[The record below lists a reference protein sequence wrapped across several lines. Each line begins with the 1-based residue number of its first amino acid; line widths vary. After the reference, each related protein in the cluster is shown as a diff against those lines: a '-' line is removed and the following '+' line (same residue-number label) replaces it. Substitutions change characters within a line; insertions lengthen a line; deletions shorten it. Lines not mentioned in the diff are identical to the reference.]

1 MILDQ
6 RDKARL
12 EEVRQRVDQKM
23 YQALQLAL
31 ADELEA
37 EEIEKKET
45 TEEGESTSEPI
56 VEKSP
61 EEEANENAPIERTN
75 EDEAADN
82 AKREEEIKQRA
93 QHLRNQRDRII
104 QMKQKERTEK
114 ISKYLI
120 KEKEK
125 LKNQPRPKTAR
136 RPESAAKSAGQETE
150 TDSKEMAYR
159 KTLAAR
165 LKAEVVFSDK

>member
-1 MILDQ
+1 
-6 RDKARL
+6 
-12 EEVRQRVDQKM
+12 M

-31 ADELEA
+31 ADELA
-37 EEIEKKET
+37 DEETENKDTTDKEK
-45 TEEGESTSEPI
+45 STSEHI
-56 VEKSP
+56 VEPP
-61 EEEANENAPIERTN
+61 EEETNANAATEKTN

-82 AKREEEIKQRA
+82 SKREEEIKQRA

-136 RPESAAKSAGQETE
+136 RPESAAKSAGQESETE
-150 TDSKEMAYR
+150 SKEMAYR